1 MHQIYTRLIEVLQQD
16 PSWYRTYKPM
26 IEHARMIANIE
37 EKEWFDRHLETLE
50 KDAMVIDLAV
60 MNLTKNDSDKIK
72 PKMWESGFP
81 TTPIKMEGK

>member
-1 MHQIYTRLIEVLQQD
+1 
-16 PSWYRTYKPM
+16 M

-81 TTPIKMEGK
+81 TTPLKMEGK

>member
-1 MHQIYTRLIEVLQQD
+1 MVV
-16 PSWYRTYKPM
+16 K
-26 IEHARMIANIE
+26 
-37 EKEWFDRHLETLE
+37 HLETLE

-81 TTPIKMEGK
+81 TTPLKMEGK